1 MRLLLLLFFLPLLIV
16 LSLSIG
22 AYRVYVPWELMDV
35 ALNGSAVE
43 RAILEYRAWR
53 TLSAAILGAGLAAAG
68 LTMQRILAN
77 PMADPYVLGISSGAA
92 LFYLLSIAIGISS
105 VPLWYLSAF
114 AGGSLTFLLVIGIS
128 WALGMSSLAL
138 VVAGIA
144 ISYMFSGLSV
154 TLMILL
160 GPQLPFAISWLFGS
174 VAYAERKVIIASTA
188 ITVLGIAIIFANRRG
203 LTSLLVGEDV
213 SAAHGVNVRV
223 LRLSS
228 SIASALIVTSLV
240 TAAGPVGFIGLTAPW
255 MSRFLI
261 GSSFSSS
268 LAASLLIGA
277 LLGLAADVA
286 VRLIGGGAEIPLT
299 AITSLV
305 GAPLL
310 VYLSVKGG
318 AGRL

>member
-1 MRLLLLLFFLPLLIV
+1 MRQILLLLPLLLLFL

-22 AYRVYVPWELMDV
+22 AFKIYAPWELIV

-43 RAILEYRAWR
+43 RAVIEYRAWR
-53 TLSAAILGAGLAAAG
+53 TIAAMTLGAGLAVAG

-92 LFYLLSIAIGISS
+92 LFYLLSIALGIGSL
-105 VPLWYLSAF
+105 PLWYLSAF
-114 AGGSLTFLLVIGIS
+114 AGGSLTFLLVLALA
-128 WALGMSSLAL
+128 WALGMNSLTL

-144 ISYMFSGLSV
+144 ISYMFSGISV

-160 GPQLPFAISWLFGS
+160 GPELPFAYSWLFGS
-174 VAYAERKVIIASTA
+174 VAYADRRIVMTSLLMTA
-188 ITVLGIAIIFANRRG
+188 LGIAVIFANRRG
-203 LTSLLVGEDV
+203 LSSLLVGEDV
-213 SAAHGVNVRV
+213 SAAHGVNVRA
-223 LRLSS
+223 LRLFSS
-228 SIASALIVTSLV
+228 LASALIVTSLV
-240 TAAGPVGFIGLTAPW
+240 TLAGPVGFIGLTAPW

-261 GSSFSSS
+261 GSSFPPS
-268 LAASLLIGA
+268 LWASMLIGA
-277 LLGLAADVA
+277 SLGLAADIA
-286 VRLIGGGAEIPLT
+286 VRIVGGGAEIPLT

-310 VYLSVKGG
+310 VYLSVRGG